1 MSALVCFL
9 SMLFIYWEIQNVKHL
24 GKGFVLAK
32 VIFEMC
38 TFQTFT
44 LTAVS
49 EDTGLCIAGRNALQ
63 MSSSKS

>member
-24 GKGFVLAK
+24 GKDFVLAK

-44 LTAVS
+44 LMAVS
-49 EDTGLCIAGRNALQ
+49 EGTGLRVAVCNAL
-63 MSSSKS
+63 